1 MHSRFKYTWPA
12 HGLHKVVD
20 IVHFGW
26 FGVGVFGWQFG
37 AHQTAGD
44 VMKQPN

>member
-1 MHSRFKYTWPA
+1 MHSRFKYTWPD
-12 HGLHKVVD
+12 HGLHMVVD

-37 AHQTAGD
+37 AYQTAGD